1 MILPSDGRGS
11 IAYHAVPCVMMYQG
25 DARVP
30 LEAEA
35 ILRGFLEGYDGE
47 AKCEIMFASSV

>member
-1 MILPSDGRGS
+1 M
-11 IAYHAVPCVMMYQG
+11 ACHAVPRVMMYQG

-35 ILRGFLEGYDGE
+35 ILRGFLEGDDGE
-47 AKCEIMFASSV
+47 AKCEIMVASSAWEGAAL

>member
-1 MILPSDGRGS
+1 M
-11 IAYHAVPCVMMYQG
+11 ACHAVPRIMMYQG

-35 ILRGFLEGYDGE
+35 ILRGFLEGYDGKV
-47 AKCEIMFASSV
+47 KCEIMVVSSIWEGAAL